1 MSNSSPKSLYE
12 RFVDKYC
19 CMKGYTGV
27 QLYLNKSLLLIQ
39 DNSGSLADNNPDIK
53 KLYDEFNNWKVMQKL
68 NTIQSFLK
76 SDD

>member
-1 MSNSSPKSLYE
+1 
-12 RFVDKYC
+12 
-19 CMKGYTGV
+19 MKGYTGV